1 MLFNDTEKVWS
12 VWNCL
17 FLTTNDGFIFNIHQR
32 RSSVTVIA
40 WWILPML
47 VSAMETSDG
56 SQRTFFITG
65 SIVSITGLEDPC
77 HLLNLIFFWVI
88 WGYMAFCAARY
99 HRILPLLNCNSSG
112 AVVWLIADW
121 FGVNFPIVTLQW
133 LF

>member
-1 MLFNDTEKVWS
+1 MLFNNTEKVWS

-77 HLLNLIFFWVI
+77 HLLKLIFFWVI

-121 FGVNFPIVTLQW
+121 FGVNFPIATLQW

>member
-1 MLFNDTEKVWS
+1 MLFNDTGKVWS

-121 FGVNFPIVTLQW
+121 FGVNFSIVTLQW

>member
-121 FGVNFPIVTLQW
+121 FSVNFPIVTLQW

>member
-40 WWILPML
+40 WWILLML

-56 SQRTFFITG
+56 SQHTFFITG
-65 SIVSITGLEDPC
+65 SIFSITGLEDPC
-77 HLLNLIFFWVI
+77 HLFKLIFYWVV
-88 WGYMAFCAARY
+88 WGYMACAAGY

-121 FGVNFPIVTLQW
+121 FGVNFSIVTLQW

>member
-1 MLFNDTEKVWS
+1 MLFNDTEKVWL